1 MCAPPGNAFNLVL
14 GANERSQARTEIQEH
29 LQKLEAKITKRLAEC
44 VAPAAPKRTSIML
57 FTFFGILRS
66 RPRPRDTHPFAA
78 CAQPPRTNAPGCERR
93 APQLLTVARLCCAVC
108 PCDHVVAVAVCV
120 GGGGLSTGRKLD
132 HSTLLTSIKGQEEA
146 LVACQHQIV
155 CLESELAK
163 ETACA
168 AEDQAHLESYVDRM
182 KDAAAHSKKSKLH
195 PLLRESAAGTE
206 GHR

>member
-1 MCAPPGNAFNLVL
+1 
-14 GANERSQARTEIQEH
+14 
-29 LQKLEAKITKRLAEC
+29 
-44 VAPAAPKRTSIML
+44 
-57 FTFFGILRS
+57 
-66 RPRPRDTHPFAA
+66 
-78 CAQPPRTNAPGCERR
+78 
-93 APQLLTVARLCCAVC
+93 
-108 PCDHVVAVAVCV
+108 
-120 GGGGLSTGRKLD
+120 LD

-146 LVACQHQIV
+146 LVACQQQIG